1 MTNKEALVAVIRVSI
16 PETSLEKS
24 MLDRDIIPGDGYTKD
39 NAKDIDLCAIE
50 LLAGLLNEPDVS
62 EGGYSVKYDRNSVKE
77 RLLMLAKK
85 HNATDILDQF
95 RPSVSSPSVW

>member
-1 MTNKEALVAVIRVSI
+1 MTNKEALVAVIRVNI

-39 NAKDIDLCAIE
+39 NAEAIDLCAIE
-50 LLAGLLNEPDVS
+50 LLAGLLAEPDVS
-62 EGGYSVKYDRNSVKE
+62 EGGFSVKYDRSAVKE

-85 HNATDILDQF
+85 RNATDILDQF
-95 RPSVSSPSVW
+95 RPSVTSRDVW